1 MGGGDEGGGRARA
14 ADTSTPSSLASQVDP
29 LDFGGFTPLHI
40 ASRGASVECVR
51 LLLEHGADG
60 ALEAQ
65 SGERPCDLAVG
76 KETQDLF
83 RDKMRDR
90 SSPNPKRL
98 RRSFSTNTLALL
110 TLLPA
115 AAEKFYEAG
124 ASGSAAAVKE
134 LCAGAL
140 AKSAP
145 ASIGRMYKSGAV
157 KVGKMHVS
165 TK

>member
-1 MGGGDEGGGRARA
+1 MDA
-14 ADTSTPSSLASQVDP
+14 
-29 LDFGGFTPLHI
+29 LDFGAFTPLHF
-40 ASRGASVECVR
+40 AARCGSDECVR
-51 LLLEHGADG
+51 QLLAHKADG

-83 RDKMRDR
+83 RDKMRDK
-90 SSPNPKRL
+90 SPASKRL

-115 AAEKFYEAG
+115 AAEKFYATG
-124 ASGSAAAVKE
+124 ASGNITALRE
-134 LCAGAL
+134 LC
-140 AKSAP
+140 
-145 ASIGRMYKSGAV
+145 SGAV
-157 KVGKMHVS
+157 AASAPPQIGRLYQSGAVEVGKMHVS